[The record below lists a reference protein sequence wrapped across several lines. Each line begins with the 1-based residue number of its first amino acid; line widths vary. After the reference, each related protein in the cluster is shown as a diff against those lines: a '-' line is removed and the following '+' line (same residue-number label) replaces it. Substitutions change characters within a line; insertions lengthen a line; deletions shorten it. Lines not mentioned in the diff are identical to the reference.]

1 MCCRPSGALFHHTRH
16 HSCGWN
22 CRPRGVPPSCSIGCT
37 QGCSNPGFSAAYKRA
52 DPPFFPNSRQSFQLA
67 LVCGQVPKQA
77 THTPTPYRNLDTP
90 DPTKVKICQ
99 TQIRSRLLIIW
110 IENWTTH
117 WDSVGQV
124 GCVDLAVCGLGYMV
138 DADLPPSRVC
148 VLCKSLTHA
157 MSSSYSTCSM

>member
-1 MCCRPSGALFHHTRH
+1 MHSSITHVTTRVVGTVEPGVSHHRVALDVLRDAQTPASRPHTSVQTLR
-16 HSCGWN
+16 SF
-22 CRPRGVPPSCSIGCT
+22 RTR
-37 QGCSNPGFSAAYKRA
+37 
-52 DPPFFPNSRQSFQLA
+52 SRQSFQLA

-110 IENWTTH
+110 IENWTTP

-138 DADLPPSRVC
+138 DADPPPSRVC
-148 VLCKSLTHA
+148 VL
-157 MSSSYSTCSM
+157 